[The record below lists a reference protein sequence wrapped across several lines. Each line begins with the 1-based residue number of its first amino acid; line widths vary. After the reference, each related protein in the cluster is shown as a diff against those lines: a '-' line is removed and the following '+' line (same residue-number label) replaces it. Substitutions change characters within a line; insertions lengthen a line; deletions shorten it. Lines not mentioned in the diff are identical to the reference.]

1 MIKHGYDYILA
12 KTKKNDRVDCSTLSS
27 MGICYFFLL
36 SSFLVGFFLLCSAAG
51 SGDVVAYS

>member
-1 MIKHGYDYILA
+1 MIKQDYSYILV
-12 KTKKNDRVDCSTLSS
+12 KTKKNDRVDYSTLPS